1 MFLEYLINED
11 AVKEEI
17 QTNENLVLEEFRKT
31 FSMNS
36 IYSKVYENL
45 NDFIVKDNIVE
56 TFNTIKEF
64 SKNYTLNYLVNTSKQ
79 LSE

>member
-1 MFLEYLINED
+1 MYLEYLINESSVVD
-11 AVKEEI
+11 EI
-17 QTNENLVLEEFRKT
+17 ENNEANVMAEFRKT

-56 TFNTIKEF
+56 TFNSIKEF

>member
-1 MFLEYLINED
+1 MFLEYLL
-11 AVKEEI
+11 
-17 QTNENLVLEEFRKT
+17 NENVVQHEISQNENAVLEEFKKT
-31 FSMNS
+31 FSVNS
-36 IYSKVYENL
+36 IYNKVYENL

-56 TFNTIKEF
+56 TFNSIKEF